1 MTMKTIHLDISSDI
15 FDKVVSFLQMLP
27 QNKIHLKIDNNE
39 NKEKKEEDFNPRD
52 YFAVASSSK
61 SDIDTYLKESKNS
74 WDTLR
79 DIP

>member
-27 QNKIHLKIDNNE
+27 QNKVHLKIDNNE
-39 NKEKKEEDFNPRD
+39 NKEKKEDFNPRD
-52 YFAVASSSK
+52 YFAVASSTK
-61 SDIDTYLKESKNS
+61 SDIDTYMKESKNS

>member
-27 QNKIHLKIDNNE
+27 QNKVHLKIDNNE
-39 NKEKKEEDFNPRD
+39 KKEKKEDFNPRD

-61 SDIDTYLKESKNS
+61 SDIDTYLQKSKNS